1 VSDPREGVRLANQA
15 IDSGAARRTLDSIA
29 AFGSRGA
36 A

>member
-1 VSDPREGVRLANQA
+1 VRLGAQA